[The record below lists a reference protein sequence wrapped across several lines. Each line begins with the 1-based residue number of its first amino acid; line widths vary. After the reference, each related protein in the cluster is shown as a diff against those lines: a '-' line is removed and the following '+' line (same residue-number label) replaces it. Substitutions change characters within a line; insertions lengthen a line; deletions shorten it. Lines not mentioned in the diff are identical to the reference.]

1 MFILNN
7 IEPKLMT
14 EFVSIANAKELH
26 KGNFK
31 GSCIKQSDL
40 KAGSGPKGD
49 WTMKKFT
56 LQDPTGEVEIACFN
70 EEINF
75 FKVGQFYEVENAWWK
90 EFTDRNNAKQFSC
103 NVGQYC
109 KIKPINPP
117 TTPTVKEAT
126 EIANEASEEIPPEP
140 KRPGSVNGE
149 EIPRMQNIETLEF
162 VDTQTLLL
170 LQIREA
176 VKVRMLKYSPRIS
189 EVNGA
194 ELGGYTLE
202 IYRQYR
208 KHKEKM
214 EV

>member
-1 MFILNN
+1 
-7 IEPKLMT
+7 MT
-14 EFVSIANAKELH
+14 EFVSIANAKETH
-26 KGNFK
+26 QGNFK
-31 GSCIKQSDL
+31 GSCIKKSDL
-40 KAGSGPKGD
+40 KSGTAKNGD

-56 LQDPTGEVEIACFN
+56 LQDASAEIEIAAFN
-70 EEINF
+70 EEIQF
-75 FKVGQFYEVENAWWK
+75 FEVGQFYEVVNPKWK
-90 EFTDRNNAKQFSC
+90 EYTDRNDQKQWSC
-103 NVGQYC
+103 NVGKSC
-109 KIKPINPP
+109 TVTAINPP
-117 TTPTVKEAT
+117 IAATTPKSDET
-126 EIANEASEEIPPEP
+126 PPKP
-140 KRPGSVNGE
+140 TRAGE
-149 EIPRMQNIETLEF
+149 EIPAMQNTETLGF

-176 VKVRMLKYSPRIS
+176 VKVRMLMYSPRLS